1 MLELLLTVLE
11 NARDHAPVVV
21 AVILLASAAESL
33 PGVGA
38 VVPGETTVV
47 LGATALAG
55 TPWLVGAV
63 VAAWVGAG
71 IADHLGYLL
80 GQRLG
85 PRTVDT
91 RVVRWIGVH
100 RWEAALR
107 LVERHWWGMI
117 GARLLPAVRTLVA
130 PAAGASRLG
139 HARFAAASALA
150 TLAWSVLWVLG
161 GSVTG
166 ATLLAASDVVVRAL
180 PVLVAVV
187 VVGALLHRRRARVR

>member
-1 MLELLLTVLE
+1 MLELLLTLLAD
-11 NARDHAPVVV
+11 ARDHAPVVV
-21 AVILLASAAESL
+21 AVILLASAAEAL
-33 PGVGA
+33 PGIGA

-71 IADHLGYLL
+71 VADHVGYLL

-85 PRTVDT
+85 PRTADT

-100 RWEAALR
+100 RWQAALR

-139 HARFAAASALA
+139 HARFAVASALA

-166 ATLLAASDVVVRAL
+166 ATLLAASDVVVRVL
-180 PVLVAVV
+180 PVLAVAVALV
-187 VVGALLHRRRARVR
+187 VLARRRRARAR